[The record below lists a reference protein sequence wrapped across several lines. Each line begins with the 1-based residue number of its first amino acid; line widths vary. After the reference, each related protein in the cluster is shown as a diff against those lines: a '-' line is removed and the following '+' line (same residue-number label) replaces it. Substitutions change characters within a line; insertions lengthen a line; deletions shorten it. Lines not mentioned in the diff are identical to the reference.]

1 MKKTLRKLNKNIK
14 KTIYL
19 TKNGNLMI
27 ENVIHIKSR
36 IIINVDMNVRIR

>member
-36 IIINVDMNVRIR
+36 IIINVDMNVRIQ